1 LSSNFYQIVLVAVL
15 VLATVFVTWL
25 VRFWAIKKSIIDIPN
40 ERSSHTV
47 PTPRGGGLAIVVVW
61 YTFLTFAFFAGHM
74 PTQLYLALMS
84 SIVLAG
90 VSFIDDIR
98 NLSPRIRLASQLV
111 SAVLALYFLGGLQSI
126 DLGFTILKLPVWTN
140 ILVVVAILWA
150 INLFN
155 FLDGIDG
162 YLGMEG
168 VFVFVTL
175 FLFTHD
181 FNTLAFAAVIAGF
194 LVWNWPKAKIFCG
207 DIGSTVIGFTIM
219 VFGVNF
225 QNTGQLSVL
234 VPLILSGLFWV
245 DASLTLWRRF
255 RNKEQ
260 LSIAHRKHAYQRFTQ
275 AGFSHRKVVLLG
287 VLVNGF
293 LLLISIGGVHWE
305 FALLPGYLLHIGI
318 VFLFVRQADKKK
330 AFE

>member
-1 LSSNFYQIVLVAVL
+1 MYSVITSY
-15 VLATVFVTWL
+15 
-25 VRFWAIKKSIIDIPN
+25 SIHYTKLYD
-40 ERSSHTV
+40 
-47 PTPRGGGLAIVVVW
+47 TPRGGGLAIVVVW

-207 DIGSTVIGFTIM
+207 DIGVITSYSIHYTKLYDDYF
-219 VFGVNF
+219 F
-225 QNTGQLSVL
+225 QKGQH
-234 VPLILSGLFWV
+234 G
-245 DASLTLWRRF
+245 
-255 RNKEQ
+255 
-260 LSIAHRKHAYQRFTQ
+260 IAR
-275 AGFSHRKVVLLG
+275 
-287 VLVNGF
+287 
-293 LLLISIGGVHWE
+293 
-305 FALLPGYLLHIGI
+305 
-318 VFLFVRQADKKK
+318 
-330 AFE
+330 